1 MVESDSLIPSSW
13 CPLPWSH
20 VSIKND
26 GTFRLCCHA
35 NIGPTRGTLFGA
47 DGTPLN
53 AATSTWKDAVNSE
66 TMKEVR
72 ATMLKGQWPPA
83 CTRCSNE
90 FKAGVVPRN
99 MFERDLEYS
108 SVDFIK
114 AKELTS
120 PDGSINPKDF
130 PAKNIDMRF
139 GNTCNLKCVMCSPRD
154 SNQWYQDHVAITGET
169 EYEEGHYS
177 IKLFKNQSGEYRPQG
192 DSYKWFDDTRVWDE
206 LTNASSTITK
216 IFIAGGEPFL
226 IKKHFQWL
234 ERCVELDIAKNIT
247 LEYSTNLTHIP
258 DSAFGIWKKFKKVV
272 FGISVDSIGE
282 KNYLIRYPSD
292 WSLIMENISKLDGKL
307 TNASLKVVIAV
318 QILNIFDLPEI
329 FNFWLT
335 QTMTHVPLHITLH
348 PVHRPYF
355 YNLSILSESTKLEI
369 KRNLDSYLEKIKQ
382 ITPVSKTHHQSLLEV
397 IKITIKYSNF
407 VMAYSSAANVTANRN
422 NFIHTM
428 DKLDELRKTDWK
440 QTFPEVWAATKD
452 WKKDS
457 STKPVP

>member
-1 MVESDSLIPSSW
+1 MVESDLSIPSSW

-47 DGTPLN
+47 DGAPLN
-53 AATSTWKDAVNSE
+53 AATSSWKDAVNSE

-72 ATMLKGQWPPA
+72 ASMLIGQWHPA

-99 MFERDLEYS
+99 IFERDLEYS
-108 SVDFIK
+108 SVDFVSTK
-114 AKELTS
+114 QLTNS
-120 PDGSINPKDF
+120 DGSINPTHF
-130 PAKNIDMRF
+130 PVKNIDMRF

-154 SNQWYQDHVAITGET
+154 SNQWYQDHVALTGET
-169 EYEEGHYS
+169 EYDEGHYS
-177 IKLFKNQSGEYRPQG
+177 IKLYKTQTGEYRPQG

-216 IFIAGGEPFL
+216 IYIAGGEPFL

-234 ERCVELDIAKNIT
+234 ERCVELDIAKDIT

-258 DSAFGIWKKFKKVV
+258 DSAFGIWKKFKKVI
-272 FGISVDSIGE
+272 FGISLDSIGE
-282 KNYLIRYPSD
+282 KNHLIRYPSD
-292 WSLIMENISKLDGKL
+292 WSLILGNIRKLDGKL
-307 TNASLKVVIAV
+307 MNATMRVAISV

-329 FNFWLT
+329 LNFWLT
-335 QTMTHVPLHITLH
+335 QSITTVPVRITLH

-355 YNLSILSESTKLEI
+355 FNLSLLSESTKLDI
-369 KRNLDSYLEKIKQ
+369 KRNLDGYLEKIKL
-382 ITPVSKTHHQSLLEV
+382 IIPESENHHHRLLEV
-397 IKITIKYSNF
+397 IKITRKYSNF
-407 VMAYSSAANVTANRN
+407 VMSYSNSANVSFHRN
-422 NFIHTM
+422 KFIHTM
-428 DKLDELRKTDWK
+428 DKLDELRKTNWR
-440 QTFPEVWAATKD
+440 QTFPEVWEATKE
-452 WKKDS
+452 WKEE
-457 STKPVP
+457 